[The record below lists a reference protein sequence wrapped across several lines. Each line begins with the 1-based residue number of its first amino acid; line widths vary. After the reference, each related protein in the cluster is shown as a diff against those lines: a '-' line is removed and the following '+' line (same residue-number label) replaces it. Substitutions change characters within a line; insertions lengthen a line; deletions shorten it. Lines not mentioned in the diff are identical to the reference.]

1 MPLKK
6 AGTARAFGAPGK
18 YIQGPGEL
26 QNLPALA
33 KPYGSVVFVL
43 IDSYFYQRFSQ
54 HIQELFSKE
63 QMQAVCAEFSGECC
77 EEEIQRLRTMLEPH
91 GPQVFVGIG
100 GGKTCDTTKC
110 LAGCCNGASIVCPTA
125 LSTDAPTSVHSVVYR
140 EDHTYFLKVH
150 CKNPDIVLV
159 DTSIAIEASARM
171 FAAGMGD
178 ALATYLEARACWESG
193 NANNVGTGYR
203 QTLLGMA
210 VAKLSFD
217 VLMDKGREAYL
228 AACRHLR
235 TAAFEDVAE
244 ANTLLSGVGFE
255 NTGCSIAHGL
265 QASFATQR
273 ETAGCMHGEQVAF
286 GALCQLVAENRPS
299 AEFERVYRFCKD
311 VGLPVTLKE
320 LGIEESV
327 KETVERVVDYGLAN
341 KAILQIEPF
350 PVTKELLCSAIFYVD
365 AYGDRLSG

>member
-6 AGTARAFGAPGK
+6 AGISRAFGAPGK

-33 KPYGSVVFVL
+33 KPYGRMVFVL
-43 IDSYFYQRFSQ
+43 IDPYFYKRFSQ
-54 HIQELFSKE
+54 QLCGPFSEE
-63 QMQAVCAEFSGECC
+63 QMQTVYAEFSGQCC

-91 GPQVFVGIG
+91 KPQVFVGIG
-100 GGKTCDTTKC
+100 GGKTCDTIKC
-110 LAGCCNGASIVCPTA
+110 LADSCGGTSIVCPTA

-140 EDHTYFLKVH
+140 EDHSYFLMFH
-150 CKNPDIVLV
+150 RKNPDIVLV
-159 DTSIAIEASARM
+159 DTSIAVEASARM

-193 NANNVGTGYR
+193 NVNNVGRGYR

-217 VLMDKGREAYL
+217 VLMNKGRDAYL
-228 AACRHLR
+228 AASRHLR

-265 QASFATQR
+265 QASLAILK
-273 ETAGCMHGEQVAF
+273 ETSGCMHGEQVAF
-286 GALCQLVAENRPS
+286 GAMCQLVVENRSS
-299 AEFERVYRFCKD
+299 AEFERIYRFCLD
-311 VGLPVTLKE
+311 VGLPVTLKD
-320 LGIEESV
+320 LGITESV
-327 KETVERVVDYGLAN
+327 KETVERVVSYGLAN

-350 PVTKELLCSAIFYVD
+350 PVTKEQLCNAIFYVD
-365 AYGDRLSG
+365 AYAV